1 MIDDPKNNTRK
12 WLKLAILSLLL
23 MPTLGQAQEEGP
35 AAERGV
41 APIKDDDPST
51 SSLGYSARHAL
62 IIGIDQYADPGFPD
76 LGHAAADAKGIAK
89 LLVDHLYFDEDRV
102 RLILNQDATQQNI
115 HRELEDWACNPDTI
129 GKNDLLVVFFA
140 GHGVTRDLGSRGK
153 RGYLVPVDGRKRDG
167 SEAWSSLVAMPFFEE
182 VSEACPAK
190 HVLFILDCCFGGLA
204 VTRAPPPVAAGLS
217 NRARQAITAGNA
229 EQAVLDGGGGGHSV
243 FTAAVLDAL
252 KGQADL
258 DGDKVI
264 TFGELFNH
272 VGRIVETK
280 TSQRQTPLQ
289 ATFPDHEGGCVAL
302 FPPGI
307 KPAATTVADRLMALE
322 RTAEERLEEIE
333 RLADIV
339 GIGELV
345 LEADKLWPCVSEKVA
360 PMANW
365 LVEAKDLVSRRP
377 AHEESLLR
385 IRQEAY
391 LKQVVAGL
399 MKEGDT
405 SEPDWGR
412 TEKASRWRYQ
422 TTQKLLKDLEEL
434 SSTVTDVEKRITFA
448 RTVQQETIE
457 KYDVEWEE
465 AIASIRDECPQYTDL
480 TLKPQIGLVP
490 LGRDPDSGLWEF
502 AHIQT
507 GEIPERTADG
517 ELWLSEEMGIVFVL
531 IPGGTFGM
539 GAQKTDPSMPNFDP
553 QADSDES
560 PVHEVTLV
568 PFFLSKYEM
577 TQTQWERFVGRNP
590 SRYGAHEY
598 FTSWDRTPARKRRRL
613 MGLHPVE
620 DVSWEDCQDV
630 MRRMDLTLP
639 TEAQWEYAARAGTST
654 VFWTGNEVT
663 SLQGAANLADEF
675 ASRNGGASSWKYE
688 SGLNDGYTVHSPV
701 GRFKANRFGL
711 HDVHGNVWEWCRDGY
726 GLYNLP
732 VAQANGERQ
741 VSGPRYRVSRGGSFN
756 SPAVYARSAYR
767 GFNTPEPRSNNL
779 GLRPARVATD

>member
-1 MIDDPKNNTRK
+1 MIDDTTKNNTGK
-12 WLKLAILSLLL
+12 WLKLAILGLFLF
-23 MPTLGQAQEEGP
+23 PTIAQAQEEKP
-35 AAERGV
+35 PAERGV
-41 APIKDDDPST
+41 APVKDDSPST
-51 SSLGYSARHAL
+51 SNLGYTSRHAL
-62 IIGIDQYADPGFPD
+62 IIGIDEYEDPAFPD

-89 LLVDHLYFDEDRV
+89 LLVDHLKFEEDRV

-129 GKNDLLVVFFA
+129 GEEDLLVVFFA
-140 GHGVTRDLGSRGK
+140 GHGETRDLGRRGK
-153 RGYLVPVDGRKRDG
+153 RGYLVPVDGSKRD
-167 SEAWSSLVAMPFFEE
+167 ERAVWSSLVAMPFFEE
-182 VSEACPAK
+182 VSEAVPAK

-252 KGQADL
+252 RGQADL
-258 DGDKVI
+258 DGDKVV

-272 VGRIVETK
+272 VGRTVETR
-280 TSQRQTPLQ
+280 TEQRQTPLQ

-307 KPAATTVADRLMALE
+307 KPAATTVADRLLALE
-322 RTAEERLEEIE
+322 KTKDELLDEVFRLSDVT
-333 RLADIV
+333 DIRRRV
-339 GIGELV
+339 R
-345 LEADKLWPCVSEKVA
+345 EAVELWPCVPEKVA

-365 LVEAKDLVSRRP
+365 LVESKDLVSRRP

-399 MKEGDT
+399 IEEGDT
-405 SEPDWGR
+405 SEPNWDKA
-412 TEKASRWRYQ
+412 EKRSRWRYE
-422 TTQKLLKDLEEL
+422 TTQELLEDLGKLEA
-434 SSTVTDVEKRITFA
+434 VVADVEKRLAFA
-448 RTVQQETIE
+448 RTVREETIE
-457 KYDVEWEE
+457 KYDVEWEV

-490 LGRDPDSGLWEF
+490 IGRDPDSGLWEF
-502 AHIQT
+502 AHLQT

-517 ELWLSEEMGIVFVL
+517 QLWLSEEMGIVFVL
-531 IPGGTFGM
+531 IPGGTFRM
-539 GAQKTDPSMPNFDP
+539 GAQKADPSMPNYDP
-553 QADSDES
+553 PAKGDEG
-560 PVHEVTLV
+560 PVNEVTLV

-577 TQTQWERFVGRNP
+577 TQAQWERFVGKNP
-590 SRYGAHEY
+590 SRYGAHDY
-598 FTSWDRTPARKRRRL
+598 GANWDRTPARKRRRL

-620 DVSWEDCQDV
+620 QVSWEDCRDV
-630 MRRMDLTLP
+630 MGRLDLTLP
-639 TEAQWEYAARAGTST
+639 TEAQWEYAARARTST
-654 VFWTGNEVT
+654 VFWTGKEVT

-675 ASRNGGASSWKYE
+675 AKANGGETWQCE
-688 SGLNDGYTVHSPV
+688 NELDDGYLVHAPV

-732 VAQANGERQ
+732 VTPANGERV
-741 VSGPRYRVSRGGSFN
+741 VSGPSSRVIRGGSFN
-756 SPAVYARSAYR
+756 DTAVYARSAYR
-767 GFNTPEPRSNNL
+767 SYYTPEFRVSFL